1 MVSDKYEEAKGIFLR
16 LIKLDYKK
24 MYILLGYTYYCLHMY
39 QEAIEAYNQDLK
51 YNLENMAST
60 HYHMGLVYIVLEQRE
75 KALEEYQI
83 LKNLIQN
90 WLKNYLRRY
99 TSRVWY
105 VFNFK
110 DCISNITFM
119 GTKYTSIWL
128 LYNSSV
134 CCHRGRSLQRI
145 YLSKPEKKIWTCSFG
160 IITILFNPF
169 APIHLN
175 KDTWAVIDVL
185 VAIFFIVSLFL

>member
-1 MVSDKYEEAKGIFLR
+1 
-16 LIKLDYKK
+16 

-134 CCHRGRSLQRI
+134 CCLGVAAYSAYISVNLKRKSGHVVLELLLFYS
-145 YLSKPEKKIWTCSFG
+145 
-160 IITILFNPF
+160 IL
-169 APIHLN
+169 L
-175 KDTWAVIDVL
+175 L
-185 VAIFFIVSLFL
+185 LFI